1 MNKEFVEKYL
11 VIGAKLDQGIIQGK
25 FEVSHVGLWGDI
37 VKLEKFV
44 ELCGKVYL
52 APSSRPHM
60 VFKWR
65 C

>member
-1 MNKEFVEKYL
+1 MNKGFVGKYL
-11 VIGAKLDQGIIQGK
+11 VAGAELDQGITQGK

-37 VKLEKFV
+37 VKLGKSV

-52 APSSRPHM
+52 ALSSRPHM